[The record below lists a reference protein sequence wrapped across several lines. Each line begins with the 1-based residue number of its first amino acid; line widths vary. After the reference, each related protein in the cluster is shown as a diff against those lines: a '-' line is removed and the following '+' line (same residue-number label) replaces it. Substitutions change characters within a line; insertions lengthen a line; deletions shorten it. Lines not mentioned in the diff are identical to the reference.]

1 MTDDF
6 KKEKYWKLVEEFVQE
21 LKTAKYWLKPDG
33 KPNPEW
39 KLFEAET
46 WGAADAAAWDAAWDV
61 ARDAAWGAAGA
72 AAGAAAW
79 DAAWA
84 AAGAAAGAAAR
95 DAAGAAAGAA
105 AGDAAGDAAWDAA
118 IFARML
124 VCLDLKM
131 DVKHLVHLNARMEV
145 WRKGYAL
152 KCDVNGVLYVYAK
165 KK

>member
-1 MTDDF
+1 MSMRIKSNNHRNIKIMRNKVMNMTDDF
-6 KKEKYWKLVEEFVQE
+6 KKEPYWKLVEEFVQE

-46 WGAADAAAWDAAWDV
+46 WDV
-61 ARDAAWGAAGA
+61 AGA
-72 AAGAAAW
+72 AAG
-79 DAAWA
+79 
-84 AAGAAAGAAAR
+84 
-95 DAAGAAAGAA
+95 
-105 AGDAAGDAAWDAA
+105 DAA

-124 VCLDLKM
+124 VCLDLPM
-131 DVKHLVHLNARMEV
+131 DVNHLVHLNARMEV

>member
-46 WGAADAAAWDAAWDV
+46 W
-61 ARDAAWGAAGA
+61 A

-79 DAAWA
+79 DAARDA
-84 AAGAAAGAAAR
+84 AWDAAR
-95 DAAGAAAGAA
+95 DAAGAVAWAAT
-105 AGDAAGDAAWDAA
+105 WDAA

-124 VCLDLKM
+124 VCLDLEM
-131 DVKHLVHLNARMEV
+131 DGKHLVHLNARMEV